1 MKNTKTKGIT
11 FAIPAYNAG
20 GAILGTVEGL
30 LKAAKKSGICY
41 QIIIV
46 NDGSTDSTRQS
57 LDKYARKE
65 NLTIVNLAKNRGLGN
80 AIRIAITKARNEYF
94 IIYPADGDIDFKF
107 INKYL
112 HQCAPKR
119 ILASFFTD
127 NQKRGL
133 VRRGLSTLFNTI
145 YIKTFSLPLKYING
159 PSFYPT
165 KYLKQLTLKAH
176 RFSVV
181 AEINVKLVEKGLEVE
196 NVPMTRKTFD
206 RGSSALR
213 IKNLLEVVRIFL
225 HLIKNKYQQQNIK
238 RRKNHKMNICR
249 LNTKSKHS

>member
-1 MKNTKTKGIT
+1 MCNTHLYRSLKSTKTKGIT

-30 LKAAKKSGICY
+30 LKAAIKSGICY

-57 LDKYARKE
+57 LDKYAQEK
-65 NLTIVNLAKNRGLGN
+65 NLTIVNLKKNQGLGN

-94 IIYPADGDIDFKF
+94 IIYPADGDIDFKY

-112 HQCAPKR
+112 SKCAPKR
-119 ILASFFTD
+119 ILASFFTN

-165 KYLKQLTLKAH
+165 KYLKQLTIKAR

-181 AEINVKLVEKGLEVE
+181 AEINVKLVKKGLEVK
-196 NVPMTRKTFD
+196 NVPMRRKTFD

-213 IKNLLEVVRIFL
+213 IKNLLEVIRIFI
-225 HLIKNKYQQQNIK
+225 HLVKNKY
-238 RRKNHKMNICR
+238 H
-249 LNTKSKHS
+249 

>member
-1 MKNTKTKGIT
+1 LKSTKTKGIT

-20 GAILGTVEGL
+20 GAILSTVDGL
-30 LKAAKKSGICY
+30 VKAAEKSGICY

-46 NDGSTDSTRQS
+46 NDGSTDSTRNA
-57 LDKYARKE
+57 LEKYKGRK
-65 NLTIVNLAKNRGLGN
+65 NLSIVNLKKNQGLGN
-80 AIRIAITKARNEYF
+80 AIRVAIEKARNEYF
-94 IIYPADGDIDFKF
+94 VIYPADGDIDFKY

-112 HQCAPKR
+112 NQCAPKR
-119 ILASFFTD
+119 ILASYFTN

-133 VRRGLSTLFNTI
+133 IRRCLSTIFNTI
-145 YIKTFSLPLKYING
+145 YIKTFSLPLYYING

-165 KYLKQLTLKAH
+165 KYLKQLTLKAR

-181 AEINVKLVEKGLEVE
+181 AEINVKLVEKGLEVK

-213 IKNLLEVVRIFL
+213 IKNLLEVIRIFT
-225 HLIKNKYQQQNIK
+225 HLVKNKY
-238 RRKNHKMNICR
+238 H
-249 LNTKSKHS
+249 